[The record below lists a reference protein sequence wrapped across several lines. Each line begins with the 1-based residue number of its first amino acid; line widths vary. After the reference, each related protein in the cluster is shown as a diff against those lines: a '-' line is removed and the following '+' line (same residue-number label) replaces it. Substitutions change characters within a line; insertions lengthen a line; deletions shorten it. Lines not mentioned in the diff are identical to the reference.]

1 MNEDFLYYVW
11 QYKLFSGGKLQ
22 TTENQ
27 EIYIKKAGMHNK
39 NTGPDFL
46 NAQIEIDHQIW
57 VGNVEIHVKSS
68 DWYLHKHEEDVN
80 YDAVILHV
88 VWEYDTAVFMKNNKA
103 LPTLELKNVVD
114 KNLLS
119 NYNALRYQKQ
129 YWIPCEKQIP
139 TVSKFLIDNW
149 LDRLYFERL
158 EQKSTLIKALL
169 VQCNA
174 DFEAVLFKLLAKNFG
189 LKINGDA
196 FLQLANAI
204 DFSIIRKVRFDE
216 NELTALFFGQAGFL
230 EDDLEEVYLQN
241 LKTTYA
247 YLKHKYK
254 LKSIAKNTF
263 QFFRMRPNNFPTIR
277 IAQLASLYFTH
288 QHLFSKLMHISK
300 KDDFYQIFN
309 FRISDFWQ
317 THYTFEKVSKKSPKR
332 ITKSFVDLILINTIL
347 PLKFVYLQHRNEF
360 EQEPFLDV
368 IRQIKSE
375 KNSIISKF
383 SDLKIKAN
391 TAMDSQAL
399 LQLKNNYCTQKKC
412 LHCAIGN
419 DLLRK

>member
-27 EIYIKKAGMHNK
+27 DIYIKRSGIHNK
-39 NTGPDFL
+39 NAGPDFL
-46 NAQIEIDHQIW
+46 NAQIEIDHQLW
-57 VGNVEIHVKSS
+57 GGNVEMHVKSS

-88 VWEYDTAVFMKNNKA
+88 VWEYDTAVFMKNNNP
-103 LPTLELKNVVD
+103 LPTLALKHFVD
-114 KNLLS
+114 KNLLT
-119 NYNALRYQKQ
+119 NYNALLYQKQ
-129 YWIPCEKQIP
+129 NWIPCENQIS

-149 LDRLYFERL
+149 LERLYFERL
-158 EQKSTLIKALL
+158 EQKSFLIQKLL
-169 VQCNA
+169 GQYNG

-204 DFSIIRKVRFDE
+204 DFSIIRKVCFDE

-230 EDDLEEVYLQN
+230 DDDLEEVYHQN
-241 LKTTYA
+241 LKTTYL

-288 QHLFSKLMHISK
+288 QNLFSKLMQISK

-309 FRISDFWQ
+309 FSISEFWQ
-317 THYTFEKVSKKSPKR
+317 THYTFEKASKKSPKK

-360 EQEPFLDV
+360 EQETFLDV
-368 IRQIKSE
+368 ITQITAE

-399 LQLKNNYCTQKKC
+399 LQLKNNYCTQKRC